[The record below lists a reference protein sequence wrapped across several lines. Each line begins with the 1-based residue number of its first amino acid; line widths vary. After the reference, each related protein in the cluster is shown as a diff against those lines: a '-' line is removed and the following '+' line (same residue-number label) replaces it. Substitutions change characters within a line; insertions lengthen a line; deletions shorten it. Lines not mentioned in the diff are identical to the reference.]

1 MENKKPQSAPA
12 PAKTPAQSASAKS
25 TQPAPIKVAQPKE
38 TASAKS
44 TQPTPIKEAQPK
56 ETAQAKLSQ
65 PAPAKAAQPKETA
78 QAKLSQT
85 APAKAAQPKETAQ
98 AKLSQPTPAK
108 AAQPKETAPTKPS
121 QPTPAKAAQPTQ
133 KKPSVDGKMVSVKE
147 PAVAKPQ
154 SPVAKASTSK
164 QPIAQASVTKTPDPS
179 KEASAPQSSPKIAS
193 PVKTVPLPKP
203 SSESKPDSSPKAA
216 VAEKPAQSEPI
227 KATEPKQ
234 PTVKKDTPKSVLSKK
249 LSDFSKLATKGFV
262 IKSWQIAIAV
272 VAVVALV
279 VGGVLL
285 GTVLNNKDAD
295 DPIVDYTGPLVNKNP
310 DALGN
315 IALPGYGGIKF
326 PANSKKVTLEL
337 PNPMGN
343 PCYFRYTLA
352 LVETDEVLYTSELI
366 APGKMVK
373 ELTLNR
379 ALPKGTYTLR
389 IIIDT
394 FSLADGT
401 TPMNGG
407 VQEVALTVK

>member
-12 PAKTPAQSASAKS
+12 PAKTPAQSASAKP
-25 TQPAPIKVAQPKE
+25 TQPA
-38 TASAKS
+38 S
-44 TQPTPIKEAQPK
+44 TKIAQPK
-56 ETAQAKLSQ
+56 ETAQAKPSQ
-65 PAPAKAAQPKETA
+65 PAPAKVAQPKETA
-78 QAKLSQT
+78 QEKPSQP

-154 SPVAKASTSK
+154 SPVAKASTSQK
-164 QPIAQASVTKTPDPS
+164 PIAQVSVAKAPEPS
-179 KEASAPQSSPKIAS
+179 KGEVSANQSKPQITPPAQ
-193 PVKTVPLPKP
+193 TTPLPKP
-203 SSESKPDSSPKAA
+203 SPESKPDSSPKAA

-249 LSDFSKLATKGFV
+249 LSDFSKLATKGVV

-337 PNPMGN
+337 PNPTGN

-389 IIIDT
+389 ITIDT